1 MPAMPPM
8 LGSGVP
14 ACAVLSACSGAGNA
28 DAARGDSGWTLAL
41 WPTVFGDCGFDGCG
55 GLEGCWGARVVVLSS
70 ACTLED
76 DCDGTDGG
84 VGGLGNIAGPVDSG
98 RGPRQSIGGMP
109 HTRGVGHAGGA
120 QAGSGVDHP
129 GYLGDTA
136 CDLAGQVGDLTTG
149 LGELLHLLGLG
160 LELRVGI
167 GSQLRTL
174 PGVIEPG
181 GGNRGTRAH
190 RVSGIADAS
199 RNPFVPTQQRPSD

>member
-1 MPAMPPM
+1 MPPM

-84 VGGLGNIAGPVDSG
+84 VGGLGTSPGP
-98 RGPRQSIGGMP
+98 
-109 HTRGVGHAGGA
+109 
-120 QAGSGVDHP
+120 
-129 GYLGDTA
+129 LTA
-136 CDLAGQVGDLTTG
+136 VAVPD
-149 LGELLHLLGLG
+149 
-160 LELRVGI
+160 
-167 GSQLRTL
+167 
-174 PGVIEPG
+174 
-181 GGNRGTRAH
+181 RASVACPTPE
-190 RVSGIADAS
+190 VSG
-199 RNPFVPTQQRPSD
+199 